1 MALAARAAVVRHLLQ
16 ASVLAQ
22 LQYRFDFMLELVMA
36 CFWVLWN
43 IAPLWVVYSV
53 RPELGA
59 FSFEEAT
66 LVMSAF
72 LILKALIEGLI
83 SPNLLQ
89 VVEHIRKGTLDF
101 VLLKPVDSQLLVST
115 ARFLP
120 SKLVYL
126 FAGLAMLGW
135 ALARLEPA
143 PSPARLLTAAA
154 LLGSGAVLLYALW
167 LLVICSA
174 FWFVRVDNLSYL
186 FNSLF
191 DAARWPIGVFRGW
204 VKVVLTFVLPIAIM
218 TSYPAKAALGTLD
231 ASAGLGAVGFAALA
245 FWGSR
250 RVWRFAVRSYSSASS

>member
-1 MALAARAAVVRHLLQ
+1 MYLASRARLIARLLQ
-16 ASVLAQ
+16 TSVLAQ
-22 LQYRFDFMLELVMA
+22 MQYRFDFILELVMA

-43 IAPLWVVYSV
+43 VAPLWVVYEV
-53 RPELGA
+53 RPEVAA
-59 FSFEEAT
+59 FTFEEAT

-126 FAGLAMLGW
+126 LAGLGLLGW
-135 ALARLEPA
+135 ALGRLETA
-143 PSPARLLTAAA
+143 PSVSALASAAA
-154 LLGSGAVLLYALW
+154 LLFSGAVLLYALW

-191 DAARWPIGVFRGW
+191 DAARWPIGIFRGW
-204 VKVVLTFVLPIAIM
+204 VKVVLTFVLPIALM

-231 ASAGLGAVGFAALA
+231 LSAGLVALGFAAAVFLA
-245 FWGSR
+245 AR
-250 RVWRFAVRSYSSASS
+250 RVWMIAVRSYASASS